1 MPLALTKVLYNI
13 CGTVQHC
20 ATTCV
25 TYIAIRNRRG
35 VPLCLINGRNDLC
48 QLRYN
53 QLTHP
58 GTHNS
63 GSGFSGDLRLRDGS
77 SAPVCFYRNQGL
89 DYTAQLE
96 FGIRWFDI
104 DLCWVTE
111 QEVTAAVPA
120 GLWTCHS
127 NGYAGFVD
135 EVLRQVDEWLDDNI
149 YNDVVS
155 LHFNGD
161 YDRSRS
167 APIAAALNDLLVSY
181 WWGDPSPQTKKSLSK
196 LSMNSDFNLTGEWP
210 RMSRAVGRNERIF
223 VFLHESLQL
232 GDQPW
237 AHDTIPSRSPS
248 EVIKDSCDSLIE
260 FTRGACDVCTDLFGV
275 DAIGS
280 RGNCIF
286 QLAEICNRVTLNV
299 SRACFDLR
307 MQYGK
312 TLNVIEVDYPE
323 RSPEDLSV
331 VEVANMLNDLN
342 LNYFTSAPVDVPNA
356 TDCNPGFIPT
366 PSPSPLPRPTT
377 YCEALMQISETPLRF
392 FQCETNDVC
401 DRLVC
406 PIDLLATGALFRIEI
421 AVTAGDCD
429 EPAVFHMSIFSPLG
443 GDPLGTISATETGI
457 FTLATT
463 PLLIT
468 VDQMESAIGVE
479 VIYTCICPGAWC

>member
-1 MPLALTKVLYNI
+1 M
-13 CGTVQHC
+13 
-20 ATTCV
+20 
-25 TYIAIRNRRG
+25 
-35 VPLCLINGRNDLC
+35 INGRRDLC
-48 QLRYN
+48 RLHYN

-63 GSGFSGDLRLRDGS
+63 GSGFNGDLRLRGG
-77 SAPVCFYRNQGL
+77 APAPACVYRNQGL
-89 DYTAQLE
+89 NYTAQLE

-111 QEVTAAVPA
+111 EEATAAVPA

-135 EVLRQVDEWLDDNI
+135 EVLRQVDEWLDNNI
-149 YNDVVS
+149 FNDVVS

-167 APIAAALNDLLVSY
+167 VPIAAALNDLLVSY
-181 WWGDPSPQTKKSLSK
+181 WWGDPSPQTKRGTRK
-196 LSMNSDFNLTGEWP
+196 LSMNTDFNLTGEWP
-210 RMSRAVGRNERIF
+210 QMFRAVPRNERIF

-275 DAIGS
+275 DAIGN
-280 RGNCIF
+280 RGNCIV
-286 QLAEICNRVTLNV
+286 QIAEICNRVTLNV

-323 RSPEDLSV
+323 RSPENLSV
-331 VEVANMLNDLN
+331 VEVADMLNDLN

-356 TDCNPGFIPT
+356 IDCNPGFIPT

-377 YCEALMQISETPLRF
+377 YCEALMQISETPVYH

-406 PIDLLATGALFRIEI
+406 PTDLFGNGFLFRLEI
-421 AVTAGDCD
+421 AVTAEACN
-429 EPAVFHMSIFSPLG
+429 ESAIFHISLFSPLG
-443 GDPLGTISATETGI
+443 GAPLGAVSATENGI
-457 FTLATT
+457 YILLTFPLSITL
-463 PLLIT
+463 
-468 VDQMESAIGVE
+468 DQMGSAIGVE
-479 VIYTCICPGAWC
+479 VGHFR